1 MFYLGGRYLGRF
13 SEPVQWE
20 PGADAPARRL
30 KGFLLIFLSLWFSAS
45 PTVLQARPTLC
56 LYLKLVTLKMPCRM
70 DEMVSPQH
78 IYTLPCFPVIAK
90 DINSIIICLWYHK
103 QKRCTH
109 SYMGKLTLKVSYRDS
124 RTWLFLLQGNRRS
137 TLKWCL
143 QERCHLLCYT
153 IISTRH
159 LVPNG
164 IQNMIIVGLEL
175 TESVISEDT
184 WFQTCSKA
192 DLF

>member
-20 PGADAPARRL
+20 PGADAPAWRL

-109 SYMGKLTLKVSYRDS
+109 SYMGKLTLKS
-124 RTWLFLLQGNRRS
+124 
-137 TLKWCL
+137 
-143 QERCHLLCYT
+143 
-153 IISTRH
+153 
-159 LVPNG
+159 
-164 IQNMIIVGLEL
+164 L
-175 TESVISEDT
+175 TEIAGLGS
-184 WFQTCSKA
+184 FFSKA
-192 DLF
+192 TEEVHWSDVCKKDAICYAIQ